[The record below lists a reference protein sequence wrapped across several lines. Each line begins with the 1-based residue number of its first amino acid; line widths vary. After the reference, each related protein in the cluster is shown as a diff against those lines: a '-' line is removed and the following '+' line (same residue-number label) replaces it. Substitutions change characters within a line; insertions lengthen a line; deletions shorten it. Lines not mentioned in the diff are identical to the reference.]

1 MVKQR
6 QRGFTYLGLLYAVVL
21 GSTALLAAAALWRT
35 EAQREHEEQL
45 LFAGE
50 QIRAAIG
57 AYWERAP
64 AGQPHTLPRRL
75 EDLLDD
81 PRWPG
86 TRRHLRRV
94 FADPVTRSTHW
105 ALILAPDGGIVGV
118 HSRSDAVPLKRAHF
132 PEVHKDFA
140 GATSYRQWRF
150 VFTPSG
156 RTPVASVAQGS

>member
-1 MVKQR
+1 MNQR

-35 EAQREHEEQL
+35 EAQRENEEQL

-50 QIRAAIG
+50 QFRAAI
-57 AYWERAP
+57 ASYWEKAP
-64 AGQPHTLPRRL
+64 AGQPHVLPRRL

-81 PRWPG
+81 KRWPT

-94 FADPVTRSTHW
+94 VADPVTRSSDW

-118 HSRSDAVPLKRAHF
+118 HSRSTAAPLKRAHF
-132 PEVHKDFA
+132 PEAFKDFA
-140 GATSYRQWRF
+140 EATSHRDWRF

-156 RTPVASVAQGS
+156 RTPVASPAQAP

>member
-1 MVKQR
+1 MRR

-35 EAQREHEEQL
+35 EAQRENEEQL

-57 AYWERAP
+57 AYWEKSP
-64 AGQPHTLPRRL
+64 AGLPPALPRKL

-81 PRWPG
+81 RRWPG

-94 FADPVTRSTHW
+94 YADPVTRSTDW

-118 HSRSDAVPLKRAHF
+118 HSRSGEAPLKRAHF
-132 PEVHKDFA
+132 PEALKDFA
-140 GATSYRQWRF
+140 GATSYREWRF

-156 RTPVASVAQGS
+156 RTPVASTAQGS